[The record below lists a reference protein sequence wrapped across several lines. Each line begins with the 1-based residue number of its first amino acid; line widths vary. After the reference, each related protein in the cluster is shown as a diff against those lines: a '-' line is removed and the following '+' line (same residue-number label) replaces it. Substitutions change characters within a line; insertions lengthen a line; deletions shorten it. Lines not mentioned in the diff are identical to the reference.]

1 VRDFEEICAIEA
13 LAANAWPAETVQ
25 RLDGWRLRMSGSVY
39 RRLDSVATIAP
50 RGALPVER
58 KLTLAER
65 FYFDRGSDARFQVSA
80 ASAPSDLDAR
90 LEARGYAIDA
100 PTRVQKARLGD
111 VLARTA
117 GGRDFEVRVTDA
129 PEPIW
134 ITTAWPKPG
143 RRRDAGRRALARIVP
158 PAGHAL
164 VRAAGQPIAVGLGV
178 LERGFLGLFAMLT
191 QPEFRGRGAA
201 RAVLHALSRW
211 GAQRG
216 AERAYLQVEEANA
229 VAGAL
234 YRDAGFVT
242 LYEYHYRS
250 RGPATS
256 DRRHSGAP
264 T

>member
-1 VRDFEEICAIEA
+1 VQGFEEVCAIEA

-50 RGALPVER
+50 PGSLPVER

-65 FYFDRGSDARFQVSA
+65 FYFERGSDARFQVSA

-100 PTRVQKARLGD
+100 ATRVQTARLSD

-117 GGRDFEVRVTDA
+117 GGRDFDVHVTDA

-134 ITTAWPKPG
+134 ITIAWPKPG

-178 LERGFLGLFAMLT
+178 LERGFLGLFAMFT
-191 QPEFRGRGAA
+191 QPEFRGQGAA

-216 AERAYLQVEEANA
+216 AERAYLQVEETNA

-234 YRDAGFVT
+234 YRDTGFAT
-242 LYEYHYRS
+242 LYEYQYRS
-250 RGPATS
+250 RGPAPA
-256 DRRHSGAP
+256 DRRRSGAP